1 MYVFSYHF
9 NCIKIY
15 CYLVLPEPFQKVPN
29 MVTTETTKKSW
40 YNKYWLTLEPKISDS
55 VWGLEKYISAK
66 TCILSN
72 QESSSF
78 SARVDNEYY
87 FVFCNYVDKMGL

>member
-1 MYVFSYHF
+1 M
-9 NCIKIY
+9 
-15 CYLVLPEPFQKVPN
+15 YLVIILIVLKFTACQNPFHKVPN

-55 VWGLEKYISAK
+55 VLGLEKNISAK

-78 SARVDNEYY
+78 SARVDSEYY
-87 FVFCNYVDKMGL
+87 FVFCNYVDKMGSLQI